1 MGLIRDSFVIF
12 KNWADAINAL
22 PDEYQLETYKA
33 LVQYGISGEMPQG
46 LSPVAS
52 AMLISFS
59 VGMENSICR
68 YSASVENGKLGGRPP
83 KNKNLEEPNKTQ
95 QNLDKPR
102 QTQVNQQEPT
112 NNLNV
117 NDNVNENVNV
127 NDNILKRKN
136 KKEKSDTA
144 LVDSELV
151 VKEILTD
158 DEVINYIKA
167 NISDETVCKKF
178 IDFANNRKAMGKK
191 YAIRTKTTIDINLKN
206 LRKWSKNVDDA
217 IAILDYSIAN
227 NYQGLFA
234 PKDKTTKQ
242 DVPMIKHEKVS
253 SLEANAWE

>member
-33 LVQYGISGEMPQG
+33 LVQYGISGDMPQG

-83 KNKNLEEPNKTQ
+83 KNRNLEEPNKTQ
-95 QNLDKPR
+95 QNLDKPSI
-102 QTQVNQQEPT
+102 TQENLEEPT
-112 NNLNV
+112 HNLNV
-117 NDNVNENVNV
+117 NDNVNDNENV
-127 NDNILKRKN
+127 NDNLSKRKN
-136 KKEKSDTA
+136 IKEKSNTA
-144 LVDSELV
+144 LEGSEPIL
-151 VKEILTD
+151 KEILTD
-158 DEVINYIKA
+158 KEVIDYIKA

-178 IDFANNRKAMGKK
+178 IAFANNRKAMGKK
-191 YAIRTKTTIDINLKN
+191 YAIRTKDTIDINLKN
-206 LRKWSKNVDDA
+206 LRKWSKSVDDA
-217 IAILDYSIAN
+217 VAILDYSISN

-234 PKDKTTKQ
+234 PKEKQSKQ
-242 DVPMIKHEKVS
+242 DNPNVKHEKVS
-253 SLEANAWE
+253 SLEANTWG